1 MRKTADLSNL
11 PNKRQKKKNLYSDLS
26 PMKKMETCSIT
37 HTRPKKNALGFI
49 SYYLPVNLKTEQV
62 SALKGRGLGTP

>member
-1 MRKTADLSNL
+1 M
-11 PNKRQKKKNLYSDLS
+11 NLYSDLS

-49 SYYLPVNLKTEQV
+49 NYFLPVTLKIEQI

>member
-1 MRKTADLSNL
+1 
-11 PNKRQKKKNLYSDLS
+11 
-26 PMKKMETCSIT
+26 METCSIT

-49 SYYLPVNLKTEQV
+49 SYYLPVNLKIEQI